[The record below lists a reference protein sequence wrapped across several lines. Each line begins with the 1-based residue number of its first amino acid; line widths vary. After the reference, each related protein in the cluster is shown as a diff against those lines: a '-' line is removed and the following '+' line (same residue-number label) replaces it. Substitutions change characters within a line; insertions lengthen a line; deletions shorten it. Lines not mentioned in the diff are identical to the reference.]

1 MTGVASHA
9 SGADAG
15 RSWWRVWRIAIAIAA
30 ATAVAVVAFTYR
42 YNALEGTRGGLEN
55 DHVAHLMRT
64 DMLLQG
70 EQPLRDFAAAEPR
83 GAWPSL
89 SYAVPA
95 WAQTLGG
102 RTLLPEAYLTVGAG
116 TILVD
121 EEPRFRVFVETDR
134 QPCGVDAYFWLPCF
148 R

>member
-15 RSWWRVWRIAIAIAA
+15 RSWWWVWRIAIAA

-83 GAWPSL
+83 GAWLSL

-102 RTLLPEAYLTVGAG
+102 QRGRSLCCTGR
-116 TILVD
+116 
-121 EEPRFRVFVETDR
+121 PRRR
-134 QPCGVDAYFWLPCF
+134 PWAAWLPWRRRRWRVDRVHRRRARIGRWRCLF